1 MLQLKMH
8 LINLTNQLSVKP
20 TSWGGKGSC
29 SETSGCAQEVS
40 LVVLKALLIYGN
52 DLQQFKIKK
61 NEVLTH
67 CLFCCQIGTLEYMS
81 QILFCNDW

>member
-40 LVVLKALLIYGN
+40 LVMLKALLIYGN

-61 NEVLTH
+61 KRSSDSLPF
-67 CLFCCQIGTLEYMS
+67 LLS
-81 QILFCNDW
+81 DWYS

>member
-20 TSWGGKGSC
+20 TSWGGKGFC

-40 LVVLKALLIYGN
+40 LVMLKALLIYGN

-61 NEVLTH
+61 KRSSDSLPF
-67 CLFCCQIGTLEYMS
+67 LLS
-81 QILFCNDW
+81 DWYS

>member
-20 TSWGGKGSC
+20 TSWGGKGFC

-61 NEVLTH
+61 KRSSDSLPF
-67 CLFCCQIGTLEYMS
+67 LLS
-81 QILFCNDW
+81 DWYS